1 MGAARRRQAAER
13 TAHGGDGVAGAMRRR
28 VSDVW
33 YSEKL
38 RGEPSCTCLSRSVR
52 SLSESWRIM
61 DANPSVDAVF
71 ESQRGMSTGVETT

>member
-1 MGAARRRQAAER
+1 
-13 TAHGGDGVAGAMRRR
+13 MRRR

-38 RGEPSCTCLSRSVR
+38 RGEPSWTCLSRSVR

>member
-33 YSEKL
+33 YSEKA
-38 RGEPSCTCLSRSVR
+38 RGEPSWTCRSKSVR
-52 SLSESWRIM
+52 SLSESWRII
-61 DANPSVDAVF
+61 DARPSVDAVF
-71 ESQRGMSTGVETT
+71 ESQRGMSTGVEAT

>member
-1 MGAARRRQAAER
+1 MGPRASRHAAER

-38 RGEPSCTCLSRSVR
+38 RGEPSWTCRSKSVR